1 MLTEVG
7 KLVVMQDFMEVKI
20 TVNMKRYLISKLEN
34 QMQNQQLTGA
44 ACTFRVWLDT
54 NQYQQDMADVIK
66 GGEVREGEMRGGE
79 VRGGEVRGGEGR
91 RGTCEEAL
99 LKTTA
104 KL

>member
-1 MLTEVG
+1 
-7 KLVVMQDFMEVKI
+7 MQNFTEVKI
-20 TVNMKRYLISKLEN
+20 TVNMKRYSISKLET

-44 ACTFRVWLDT
+44 ARTFCVWLDT

-91 RGTCEEAL
+91 RGTCEETL